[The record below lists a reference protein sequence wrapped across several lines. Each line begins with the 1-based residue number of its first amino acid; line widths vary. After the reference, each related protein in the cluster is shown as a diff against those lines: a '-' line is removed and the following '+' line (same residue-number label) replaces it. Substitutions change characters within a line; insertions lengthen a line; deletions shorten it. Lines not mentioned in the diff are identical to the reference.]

1 MFGGGNIIVGYNMMG
16 IEDVVNIGNMNFFEF
31 YNISNNDNE
40 MMKDKIKLSKMQL
53 KVISCSFLSI

>member
-16 IEDVVNIGNMNFFEF
+16 IEDVVDGGNMDFFEF